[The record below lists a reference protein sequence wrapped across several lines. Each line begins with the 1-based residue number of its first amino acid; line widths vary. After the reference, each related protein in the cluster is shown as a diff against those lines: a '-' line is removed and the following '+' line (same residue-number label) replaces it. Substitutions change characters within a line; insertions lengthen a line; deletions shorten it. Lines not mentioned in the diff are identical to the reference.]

1 VRDTENTQDRISSV
15 RAAYNAGYDR
25 FRQLVENLREVFW
38 LKDSR
43 GFIYVSPT
51 IEKVWGRPSS
61 YFYKNPQAN
70 FELMHP
76 EDRKRL
82 QSEYSVRRFRGDEI
96 FKEEFRILLPDGR
109 MRWISS
115 RSFPLRDNRGQ
126 TVYRAGICEDIT
138 ERKLYELS
146 LAEREEQLFQILQQM
161 PYPIE
166 VLDNEGTAVMVN
178 KAFLTLYEIKDEQEI
193 IGRFNVFREKT
204 FRENGL
210 FKHFKEAFRGRAVH
224 IPEFIMTQNSPGV
237 EALIKKYHLNRTED
251 VAVEITIF
259 PVFSHTGE
267 IWRVVSIRKDISQ
280 LIQHKKSL
288 EQKNIALKEI
298 LAQIELEKLE
308 MKNKVKQNLERLVFP
323 YLIKLSEAGSV
334 KPTDKTYVELIKN
347 NLDEICSTLVQK
359 TKDHYASLSPREIEI
374 CSFIKA
380 GLSNKEI
387 ASALSLSLL
396 TVEKHRQH
404 IRKKLG
410 ITSERVNLH
419 TYLQQT
425 RQD

>member
-1 VRDTENTQDRISSV
+1 MRDAEKIDNRAAAV
-15 RAAYNAGYDR
+15 RAVYDAGYDR
-25 FRQLVENLREVFW
+25 FKQLVENLKEVFW
-38 LKDSR
+38 LRDSR

-51 IEKVWGRPSS
+51 IEKVWGRPST
-61 YFYKNPQAN
+61 YFYENPRAN
-70 FELMHP
+70 FDLMHP

-96 FKEEFRILLPDGR
+96 FKEEFRILLPDGGT
-109 MRWISS
+109 RWISS
-115 RSFPLRDNRGQ
+115 RSFPLPDSRGH

-146 LAEREEQLFQILQQM
+146 LAEREEQLYQILQQM
-161 PYPIE
+161 PYPVE
-166 VLDNEGTAVMVN
+166 VLDKQGTAVMVN
-178 KAFLTLYEIKDEQEI
+178 KALLGLYGVANEESI
-193 IGRFNVFREKT
+193 IGKFNIFREKT

-210 FKHFKEAFRGRAVH
+210 FKHFKEAFKGKAVH
-224 IPEFIMTQNSPGV
+224 IPEFILTQNSPGV
-237 EALIKKYHLNRTED
+237 ETLKKKYHMSRTED
-251 VAVEITIF
+251 VAVELTIF

-308 MKNKVKQNLERLVFP
+308 IKNKVKQNLERLVFP
-323 YLIKLSEAGSV
+323 YLTKLSETIIMGQ
-334 KPTDKTYVELIKN
+334 TEKTYLALIKN
-347 NLDEICSTLVQK
+347 NLDEICSSLIQK
-359 TKDHYASLSPREIEI
+359 TKDHYLTLSPREIEV
-374 CSFIKA
+374 CNLIKA
-380 GLSNKEI
+380 GLTNKEI
-387 ASALSLSLL
+387 AATLSLSLL

-410 ITSERVNLH
+410 ITSARVNLH
-419 TYLQQT
+419 TYLQQAEHP
-425 RQD
+425 